1 MSFLSRWC
9 VFVHDISATKS
20 TKKKLKKQQAYL
32 VPYLITFSA
41 SGMGVWMLSYDTKR
55 LVDCTDTFAEGLGY
69 TREEVLKAPV
79 ENILTLF
86 SPSVI
91 ERAEELSHKRKDLTY
106 PYFEMRTKQG
116 EKKIYR
122 VATYAWSD
130 SPWGKNVLVGISSD
144 VTEQANMTQ
153 MTKERGQQLEA
164 IFDTAP
170 FAIYIASRDG
180 RIRWCN
186 DNACELFG
194 LVDKQL
200 TATTLNKLMEPTS
213 YQQFEQDLKQALK
226 LNELLDL
233 DVSIKHHTKGI
244 VPVRVMGRS
253 VMHVGEQAV
262 IYFAVDQSERLAKEN
277 ELLSSNNEIS
287 QSKRSAT

>member
-1 MSFLSRWC
+1 
-9 VFVHDISATKS
+9 
-20 TKKKLKKQQAYL
+20 
-32 VPYLITFSA
+32 
-41 SGMGVWMLSYDTKR
+41 
-55 LVDCTDTFAEGLGY
+55 
-69 TREEVLKAPV
+69 
-79 ENILTLF
+79 
-86 SPSVI
+86 
-91 ERAEELSHKRKDLTY
+91 
-106 PYFEMRTKQG
+106 MRNKQG

-130 SPWGKNVLVGISSD
+130 SPWGENVLVGISSD

-194 LVDKQL
+194 MHSSDLTNTSLKQL
-200 TATTLNKLMEPTS
+200 MDPDT
-213 YQQFEQDLKQALK
+213 YQQFKEDLNRALK
-226 LNELLDL
+226 VNELLNV
-233 DVSIKHHTKGI
+233 DVSIKSESKGI
-244 VPVRVMGRS
+244 VPINMMGSS

-277 ELLSSNNEIS
+277 ELRRLYDENLQQAQRFREYLRGRLSADARDYGR
-287 QSKRSAT
+287 KTHHT